1 MELLSGEARRRLE
14 RENPA
19 LLERAERESGV
30 PAREWTQIEMDV
42 NRQPENQVYE
52 FENLEELRAFDPRYR
67 NHSDNE
73 AMALVA
79 RVFRVPESRIQGIRC
94 LKAGMTNQSFLFQ
107 VEEKQ
112 YICRIPGPGTELLV
126 NRVQEAKAYEAV
138 RQLGITENLI
148 YLNPENG
155 YKIAEYFPDS
165 RNVSAE
171 SWTDMERFMG
181 LIRTMHQGGVRVSH
195 RFDMRERIDFYE
207 TLCKTHGGVL
217 FEDYGQVREQM
228 NWLMDRLDEME
239 RPLCLCHIDANVD
252 NGLILPDGR
261 LRLLD
266 WEYAGMCDPL
276 IDVAMCAIY
285 SYYDDEQLDHH
296 RGAPDDGDV
305 NFANQVEHRQH
316 RVVLA
321 LALLVVAGADDGH
334 QDAQHH
340 TNEQCHHGDQKGDAQ
355 ALKVLHPPAF
365 IEPGPVEFHINVLP
379 QVWVF
384 QGLVRFVQL
393 GKIHLHTPLSQIP
406 P

>member
-1 MELLSGEARRRLE
+1 MQNGLLRRGVGPPQSCGSRFGGSAVRYGAGYGLGG
-14 RENPA
+14 
-19 LLERAERESGV
+19 RAWGNGSSKPV
-30 PAREWTQIEMDV
+30 SYTHL
-42 NRQPENQVYE
+42 ENQVYE

-181 LIRTMHQGGVRVSH
+181 LIRTLHQGGVRVSH

-239 RPLCLCHIDANVD
+239 RDVYKRQVMSVDICLD
-252 NGLILPDGR
+252 
-261 LRLLD
+261 
-266 WEYAGMCDPL
+266 DPL
-276 IDVAMCAIY
+276 HFIFRDILTLVTKRLSAKLSAI
-285 SYYDDEQLDHH
+285 
-296 RGAPDDGDV
+296 RRCV
-305 NFANQVEHRQH
+305 
-316 RVVLA
+316 
-321 LALLVVAGADDGH
+321 
-334 QDAQHH
+334 
-340 TNEQCHHGDQKGDAQ
+340 
-355 ALKVLHPPAF
+355 
-365 IEPGPVEFHINVLP
+365 
-379 QVWVF
+379 
-384 QGLVRFVQL
+384 
-393 GKIHLHTPLSQIP
+393 
-406 P
+406 